1 MQQPKAQRET
11 IVADSFTTRLDAYDM
26 TRLLAECAEVPA
38 IGMLMFF
45 GVPMEARMAM
55 VGVRNAV
62 EAQQVREESTT
73 TDLWVLSTMV
83 RVVGERER
91 RGLRGPIGAT
101 FTVLELSAL
110 VAHLNKVDDPTI
122 TAFFKRENLDGAEIL
137 KRHADALREL
147 PNVEQ
152 LMLSALTA
160 VWVRTD
166 NMDLVRGFLDEC
178 IEDGPV
184 AEAIAERRA
193 AGAGHAT
200 LH

>member
-91 RGLRGPIGAT
+91 RGLRGPVGAT

-122 TAFFKRENLDGAEIL
+122 TAFFKRENLDGAAIL
-137 KRHADALREL
+137 KRHADALHEL
-147 PNVEQ
+147 PNVER
-152 LMLSALTA
+152 LMLSAFTA
-160 VWVRTD
+160 VWVQTD